1 MIRARL
7 HRFLPLVFCTL
18 FLASACLPT
27 PNLFG
32 APPPAPTS
40 RPATA
45 ALPPPTSAP
54 TLTSVP
60 GLTSTPLPLTLWIS
74 ESLPPILRAEA
85 EAWGIPIAADP
96 DSAAL
101 VLDAALQPH
110 SVNAQWIYALVA
122 PFPTVADG
130 VTLDELK
137 QAWGG
142 ASAGSLDRLG
152 TAPFAGRPLWMADS
166 TLAAFSALWG
176 APAPGSVR
184 TAPADELLDAAWN
197 DMPSWAIIPF
207 EEIEPRWKVLTVDG
221 QSPIRKDFKDWDYP
235 LQVTFSLT
243 RFQLADPQP
252 ANLPTFEL
260 SPTNRDPSK
269 LTTVILTG
277 VTALVRATAYT
288 MNVKGVL
295 YPGEAIRD
303 WMREADIA
311 HISNEIPFYGGC
323 PEPDPGQDAL
333 VFCSNPRYIDLLTD
347 LGADVV
353 ELTGNHFADYGAN
366 AMFETLALYN
376 EKGIPY
382 YGGGADAE
390 DARKPL
396 LLEVNGNKI
405 AFIGCNRPDTGAFP
419 TATDTRPGAAGC
431 DYEYMTAR
439 VKSLREQG
447 YLPIVTFQYVE
458 TDVPQPFE
466 QQVQDFR
473 LMAEAGA
480 VIVNGSQ
487 AHLPQVMEFY
497 EGAFIH
503 YGLGNLFFDQMGLPG
518 AGSPKQR
525 EFLDRHV
532 FYNGRYL
539 GVELLTTLLEDF
551 ARPRPMIPEERAAFL
566 DFYFTESDWSS
577 ALTTYP

>member
-1 MIRARL
+1 MILTPFR
-7 HRFLPLVFCTL
+7 RFLFFASCFL
-18 FLASACLPT
+18 FFLSACLPT

-32 APPPAPTS
+32 APPPRPTS
-40 RPATA
+40 PFPAQFPTA
-45 ALPPPTSAP
+45 SPASAEMPIVPP
-54 TLTSVP
+54 TLTSAP
-60 GLTSTPLPLTLWIS
+60 PLTLWIG

-85 EAWGIPIAADP
+85 EAWGLPPAPSP
-96 DSAAL
+96 DSAML
-101 VLDAALQPH
+101 VLDASLMPH

-137 QAWGG
+137 QTWGG
-142 ASAGSLDRLG
+142 ASAG
-152 TAPFAGRPLWMADS
+152 PFAGRPLWMAES
-166 TLAAFSALWG
+166 TLAAFTARWG
-176 APAPGSVR
+176 VPAPGSVR
-184 TAPADELLDAAWN
+184 TAPADELLAAAWS

-207 EEIEPRWKVLTVDG
+207 EEVEPRWKVLTVDG
-221 QSPIRKDFKDWDYP
+221 QSPLRKDFKDWDYP
-235 LQVTFSLT
+235 LQVTFTLT
-243 RFQLADPQP
+243 NLQP
-252 ANLPTFEL
+252 ANLQPSNLPAFQL
-260 SPTNRDPSK
+260 STTNRDPSR
-269 LTTVILTG
+269 LTTVLMTG

-295 YPGEAIRD
+295 YPGEAVRD
-303 WMREADIA
+303 WLREADIA

-323 PEPDPGQDAL
+323 PSPDPGQDAL
-333 VFCSNPRYIDLLTD
+333 VFCSDPRYIDLLTD
-347 LGADVV
+347 LGTDVV

-366 AMFETLALYN
+366 AMFETLAIYN

-405 AFIGCNRPDTGAFP
+405 AFIGCNKPDTGAYP
-419 TATDTRPGAAGC
+419 TATATRPGAAAC
-431 DYEYMTAR
+431 DYDYMTAQIE
-439 VKSLREQG
+439 SLRARG
-447 YLPIVTFQYVE
+447 YFPIVTFQYVE
-458 TDVPQPFE
+458 TDVHQPFE

-473 LMAEAGA
+473 LMAQAGA
-480 VIVNGSQ
+480 QIVSGSQ

-532 FYNGRYL
+532 FYDGRYL

-551 ARPRPMIPEERAAFL
+551 ARPRPMTPEERAAFL
-566 DFYFTESDWSS
+566 DFYFSESDWSS
-577 ALTTYP
+577 ALTAYPSKP

>member
-1 MIRARL
+1 MIL
-7 HRFLPLVFCTL
+7 KPYNRFLLFVFSFL
-18 FLASACLPT
+18 FFFSACLPT

-32 APPPAPTS
+32 APTPAPTS
-40 RPATA
+40 GPPTVT
-45 ALPPPTSAP
+45 LPPPTSSPAP
-54 TLTSVP
+54 
-60 GLTSTPLPLTLWIS
+60 TSTPPPLTLWMS
-74 ESLPPILRAEA
+74 ESLPPVLRAEA
-85 EAWGIPIAADP
+85 EAWGLPPAPSP

-101 VLDAALQPH
+101 ILGVSLQPH
-110 SVNAQWIYALVA
+110 SIHAQWVYVLVA
-122 PFPTVADG
+122 PFPTVTDG
-130 VTLDELK
+130 VPLDELK
-137 QAWGG
+137 QFW
-142 ASAGSLDRLG
+142 AGVPAG
-152 TAPFAGRPLWMADS
+152 PFAGRPLWMADS
-166 TLAAFSALWG
+166 TLAAFTALWG

-184 TAPADELLDAAWN
+184 TAPADELLETAWN

-207 EEIEPRWKVLTVDG
+207 EEIEPRWKVLAVDG
-221 QSPIRKDFKDWDYP
+221 QSPIRKDFDAAGYP
-235 LQVTFSLT
+235 LQVIFTIIQTQPSNLQLLTFNLT
-243 RFQLADPQP
+243 
-252 ANLPTFEL
+252 
-260 SPTNRDPSK
+260 PTNRDSSK
-269 LTTVILTG
+269 LTTVLMTG

-323 PEPDPGQDAL
+323 PSPDPGQDAL
-333 VFCSNPRYIDLLTD
+333 VFCSDPRYIDLLTD
-347 LGADVV
+347 LGTDVV
-353 ELTGNHFADYGAN
+353 ELTGNHFADYGPR
-366 AMFETLALYN
+366 AMFETLALYR

-382 YGGGADAE
+382 YGGGADVE

-405 AFIGCNRPDTGAFP
+405 AFIGCNKPDTGAFP

-431 DYEYMTAR
+431 DFDYMTGQIE
-439 VKSLREQG
+439 SLRGQG

-458 TDVPQPFE
+458 TDVPRPFD
-466 QQVQDFR
+466 QQMQDFR

-503 YGLGNLFFDQMGLPG
+503 YGLGNLFFDQMGPPG

-551 ARPRPMIPEERAAFL
+551 ARPRPMTPEERAALL
-566 DFYFTESDWSS
+566 DFYFSESDWTS
-577 ALTTYP
+577 ALTAYPSKP